1 MRRSVRS
8 AGVAAVVGLSL
19 GLGPGLDLE
28 SGLGFDRGSAFAGAA
43 ADPVPAP
50 LDAAAAERACRE
62 GAAASCTRLGLAL
75 RLGTDGVAQDIPRA
89 RRVLTR
95 ACELG
100 QGRVPACTH
109 LAEIVNSELAG
120 PRDTGAALTI
130 LERACA
136 GQEASACA
144 FLGLIYVEG
153 LGVPY
158 NAGSQHYGARFYRKA
173 CELGHGGG
181 CWHLG
186 LLQRSGTGLQ
196 RDAAAA
202 RGSFTRAC
210 KLGETIGCDE
220 LKKP

>member
-8 AGVAAVVGLSL
+8 AGFAAVAGLSL
-19 GLGPGLDLE
+19 GLGLSAG
-28 SGLGFDRGSAFAGAA
+28 RGAAGAA
-43 ADPVPAP
+43 ADP
-50 LDAAAAERACRE
+50 LDAAAAERACRD

-75 RLGTDGVAQDIPRA
+75 RFGTDGVAQDVPRA
-89 RRVLTR
+89 RRLLTR

-100 QGRVPACTH
+100 QGRIPACTH

-120 PRDTGAALTI
+120 PRDTGAALTL

-202 RGSFTRAC
+202 RSSFTRAC